1 MLPRKP
7 RGSSTARVIQDLR
20 LVRCRCGAPGVSEAK
35 VVELV
40 KPGEL
45 DRVPP
50 GKWAAI
56 KDGKV
61 VAWAE
66 SLEKLRRIMEKK
78 GYKREEYYVIKVPSH
93 NLLVA

>member
-1 MLPRKP
+1 MSIVVVKSYQGFTVDIVWGLDM
-7 RGSSTARVIQDLR
+7 S
-20 LVRCRCGAPGVSEAK
+20 GVE

-40 KPGEL
+40 RPGEL

-61 VAWAE
+61 VAWAD
-66 SLEKLRRIMEKK
+66 SLEELRRVMEKK
-78 GYKREEYYVIKVPSH
+78 EYKRDEYYVIKVPSH
-93 NLLVA
+93 DLLIV

>member
-1 MLPRKP
+1 MPR
-7 RGSSTARVIQDLR
+7 V
-20 LVRCRCGAPGVSEAK
+20 K

-40 KPGEL
+40 KHGEL

-61 VAWAE
+61 VAWAN
-66 SLEKLRRIMEKK
+66 SLEEFRRVMEKK
-78 GYKREEYYVIKVPSH
+78 GYKRDEYYVIKVPSH
-93 NLLVA
+93 DLLVV

>member
-1 MLPRKP
+1 M
-7 RGSSTARVIQDLR
+7 SDV
-20 LVRCRCGAPGVSEAK
+20 E

-61 VAWAE
+61 VTWAN
-66 SLEKLRRIMEKK
+66 SLEELRRVMEKK
-78 GYKREEYYVIKVPSH
+78 GYKRDEYYVVKVPSH
-93 NLLVA
+93 NLLVV